1 MVTEPRTRRDMSREQ
16 LVFPPH
22 GRTSRG
28 SKWIFVIFFA
38 TIVAIMALALY
49 VTFYT
54 DSREKA
60 VNALNTETA
69 EVYNTAAANSTS
81 TAAALAAMSGG
92 APTVPSGIASSPAA
106 ASTETAVATVD
117 AP

>member
-1 MVTEPRTRRDMSREQ
+1 MADAPKTRRDVTREQ
-16 LVFPPH
+16 LIFPPH
-22 GRTSRG
+22 GRTSR
-28 SKWIFVIFFA
+28 SNKWIFVIFA
-38 TIVAIMALALY
+38 VSVVAIMGLALY

-81 TAAALAAMSGG
+81 TAAALATLTGG
-92 APTVPSGIASSPAA
+92 SPTAPSGILSSPSAVL
-106 ASTETAVATVD
+106 TGTAVAT
-117 AP
+117 PTLP